1 MDTCEELCGLVVT
14 EDRFAEKHQELQDS
28 AGQLRDMIMGQ
39 VDSIRVRG

>member
-14 EDRFAEKHQELQDS
+14 EDAFAEKHQELQDS

-39 VDSIRVRG
+39 VDSIRLRG